1 MNNQYLCFVKF
12 SDGKWYNNHF
22 SCFEEL
28 VEYLEGIDE
37 EIWEHKVLF
46 KQFFDTLQ
54 IEDKIYIPYG
64 LSEINYICVNR
75 I

>member
-12 SDGKWYNNHF
+12 SDGKWCNNHF

-37 EIWEHKVLF
+37 DIWEHKVLF

-54 IEDKIYIPYG
+54 IEDAVYIPYG